1 MIQRV
6 FRPRVL
12 IYSAVLLALIVAV
25 VASLWLRTPFRVNVM
40 RDGVM
45 ARLSDDGKIENVYR
59 LQIMNGTET
68 TQHYVLNVTG
78 LKDVEIETEA
88 NTKDVEGDDEHH
100 LKSIAVK
107 PAESRSV
114 IVDLKIPDGTLYS
127 GSHKIKFEIQSLEG
141 QQTVTEKSVF
151 LVPR

>member
-1 MIQRV
+1 
-6 FRPRVL
+6 
-12 IYSAVLLALIVAV
+12 
-25 VASLWLRTPFRVNVM
+25 
-40 RDGVM
+40 
-45 ARLSDDGKIENVYR
+45 
-59 LQIMNGTET
+59 MNGTET

-78 LKDVEIETEA
+78 LEDVEIETEA
-88 NTKDVEGDDEHH
+88 TKDVEGDDEHH
-100 LKSIAVK
+100 LKSIEVK

-114 IVDLKIPDGTLYS
+114 IVDLKIPDGTLDS